1 MHVDPH
7 GCADESQLLG
17 AHPGAY
23 LQVPASDE
31 ERVQCAVGL
40 VELRSI
46 CEVVY
51 HHQHLVE
58 LLHLQLLASIR
69 DLTLLLDD
77 ASQRRFIPFVPVR
90 LLALSVHPQILFDI
104 FPDWNPAVVDVD
116 TGTEDVDPFKDSA
129 ILLQNQADQRYS
141 LARLAWAEEDSRAWH
156 LRYHRV

>member
-1 MHVDPH
+1 MLVAQPPAAEELHVDPH

-31 ERVQCAVGL
+31 ERVQCIVGL
-40 VELRSI
+40 VELRS
-46 CEVVY
+46 V
-51 HHQHLVE
+51 
-58 LLHLQLLASIR
+58 
-69 DLTLLLDD
+69 
-77 ASQRRFIPFVPVR
+77 IPLVPVR
-90 LLALSVHPQILFDI
+90 LLALSVHPQILLDI